1 MEKIRAKH
9 IIAMLLVLAAMAALC
24 ACNAQQADVP
34 LASEAEI
41 YEMQRLYRSS
51 SLVVVAKCLRTH
63 TDASGNVCCDVSVER
78 TVAGTLEHLGKT
90 LHCPLGSM
98 KEGEEYLLYLAQGDD
113 VYQSEDMDSFKIVGN
128 TAFRIKNDVVYVSG
142 SVIDM
147 SSIETAISQAGSII
161 SVQSESLYYK
171 NIAALSEGSDYI
183 FIGRVKEAPA
193 IKPMAFRS
201 HENGATIENELP
213 ASLLTVEVYGSVK
226 GSLKYGSEIQVVY
239 CPTMAEGMIDAS
251 TLKPAAC
258 DPAKLPVPVEGDTY
272 LFFLSKGPDEK
283 QDYYFGVNPLQ
294 LMAQLDDN
302 DRVNVDGANR
312 ALSSFRSLDA
322 VVRNIRKA
330 LNG

>member
-1 MEKIRAKH
+1 
-9 IIAMLLVLAAMAALC
+9 
-24 ACNAQQADVP
+24 
-34 LASEAEI
+34 
-41 YEMQRLYRSS
+41 
-51 SLVVVAKCLRTH
+51 
-63 TDASGNVCCDVSVER
+63 
-78 TVAGTLEHLGKT
+78 
-90 LHCPLGSM
+90 
-98 KEGEEYLLYLAQGDD
+98 
-113 VYQSEDMDSFKIVGN
+113 
-128 TAFRIKNDVVYVSG
+128 
-142 SVIDM
+142 M

-302 DRVNVDGANR
+302 DCVNVDGANR

>member
-63 TDASGNVCCDVSVER
+63 TDASGNTCCDVSVER
-78 TVAGTLEHLGKT
+78 TVAGTPEHLGKT

-98 KEGEEYLLYLAQGDD
+98 KEGEEYLLYLAKGED
-113 VYQSEDMDSFKIVGN
+113 VYQSEDMDSFKIVGD

-171 NIAALSEGSDYI
+171 SIAALSEGSDYI
-183 FIGRVKEAPA
+183 FIGRVK
-193 IKPMAFRS
+193 
-201 HENGATIENELP
+201 
-213 ASLLTVEVYGSVK
+213 
-226 GSLKYGSEIQVVY
+226 
-239 CPTMAEGMIDAS
+239 
-251 TLKPAAC
+251 
-258 DPAKLPVPVEGDTY
+258 
-272 LFFLSKGPDEK
+272 
-283 QDYYFGVNPLQ
+283 
-294 LMAQLDDN
+294 
-302 DRVNVDGANR
+302 
-312 ALSSFRSLDA
+312 
-322 VVRNIRKA
+322 
-330 LNG
+330 

>member
-9 IIAMLLVLAAMAALC
+9 IIAMLLVLAAMVALC
-24 ACNAQQADVP
+24 ACAAQQVNVP
-34 LASEAEI
+34 AASETDI
-41 YEMQRLYRSS
+41 HEMQRLYRSS

-63 TDASGNVCCDVSVER
+63 TDAAGNVCCDVSVER
-78 TVAGTLEHLGKT
+78 TVAGTPEHLGKT

-98 KEGEEYLLYLAQGDD
+98 KEGEEYLLYLAKGDD
-113 VYQSEDMDSFKIVGN
+113 VYQSEDMDSFKIVGD

-171 NIAALSEGSDYI
+171 SIAALSEGSDYI

-201 HENGATIENELP
+201 HENGATIENEMP
-213 ASLLTVEVYGSVK
+213 ASMLTVEVFGSVK
-226 GSLKYGSEIQVVY
+226 GTLKYGSEIRVVY
-239 CPTMAEGMIDAS
+239 CPSMAEGMIDAS

-258 DPAKLPVPVEGDTY
+258 DQNKLPVPIEGETY
-272 LFFLSKGPDEK
+272 LFFLTNGPDEK
-283 QDYYFGVNPLQ
+283 QEYYFGVNPLQ
-294 LMAQLDDN
+294 FAAKLDSYDYIY
-302 DRVNVDGANR
+302 VDGSNR
-312 ALSSFRSLDA
+312 ALSGFRTLDA
-322 VVRNIRKA
+322 VVRNIKKT